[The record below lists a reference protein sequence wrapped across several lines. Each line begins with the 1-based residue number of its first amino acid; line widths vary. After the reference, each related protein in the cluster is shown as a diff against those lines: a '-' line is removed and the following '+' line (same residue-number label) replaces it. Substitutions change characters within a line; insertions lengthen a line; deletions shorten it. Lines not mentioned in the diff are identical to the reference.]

1 MMATRGRMTVS
12 YDLRY
17 ASDHYPGVG
26 TYAFRLLEALL
37 ALPSSAHFVVVWN
50 PRLANGRF
58 DLEVIRRHPRVTWV
72 ERPGLT
78 LDLPGQWRLGRM
90 LRRLRP
96 SVFFSPFY
104 LVPLSAGDC
113 PLVLTLHD
121 VLPLRHPDT
130 HSRTAGLAFR
140 LAVWGA
146 RWARQVVTVSEF
158 SRDEIR
164 ALTGIRRLVVA
175 RPGASPVREGGT
187 RPPSL
192 PDGPFALVVGINKP
206 HKNLETVAAA
216 WSRLGPEP
224 PLRLVSAGPEDG
236 RYPGLERLAERH
248 RAVGV
253 TALGRVTED
262 ELAWLYRQAR
272 LMLFPSTY
280 EGFGSPL
287 AEALAYGTPAAVA
300 DIPPLRE
307 IGDGA
312 AAFVTPR
319 DPEAWAT
326 AVRDL
331 GADEGRRTAMRV
343 ASLKRAAELTYART
357 AETVLGLLEQV
368 AGSRA

>member
-1 MMATRGRMTVS
+1 MTKARGAMVVS

-17 ASDHYPGVG
+17 ASDHFPGVG
-26 TYAFRLLEALL
+26 TYAFRLLEELL
-37 ALPSSAHFVVVWN
+37 AIPSETRFTVIWN
-50 PRLANGRF
+50 PRLPNDRF
-58 DLEVIRRHPRVTWV
+58 DLGSIRRHARVTWV
-72 ERPGLT
+72 EREGLT
-78 LDLPGQWRLGRM
+78 LDLAGQWRLGRE

-96 SVFFSPFY
+96 SLHYSPFY
-104 LVPLSAGDC
+104 LMPLSGGC
-113 PLVLTLHD
+113 PVILTLHD

-130 HSRTAGLAFR
+130 HSRRARLAFR

-146 RWARQVVTVSEF
+146 EHARRIVTMSEF

-164 ALTGIRRLVVA
+164 ALTGIRRVVVA
-175 RPGASPVREGGT
+175 RPGASPVREGGA
-187 RPPSL
+187 RPIRV
-192 PDGPFALVVGINKP
+192 PDVPFALVVGINKP
-206 HKNLETVAAA
+206 HKNLETLAAA
-216 WSRLGPEP
+216 WSRLGPDP
-224 PLRLVSAGPEDG
+224 PLLLVGAGPEDG
-236 RYPGLERLAERH
+236 RYPGLAGLADQH
-248 RAVGV
+248 RAAGV
-253 TALGRVTED
+253 LTLGRVSEED
-262 ELAWLYRQAR
+262 LAWLYRHAT
-272 LMLFPSTY
+272 LLLFPTTY

-287 AEALAYGTPAAVA
+287 AEALAYGTPAVVA

-326 AVRDL
+326 AVVDL

-343 ASLKRAAELTYART
+343 ASLKRAAALTYGRT